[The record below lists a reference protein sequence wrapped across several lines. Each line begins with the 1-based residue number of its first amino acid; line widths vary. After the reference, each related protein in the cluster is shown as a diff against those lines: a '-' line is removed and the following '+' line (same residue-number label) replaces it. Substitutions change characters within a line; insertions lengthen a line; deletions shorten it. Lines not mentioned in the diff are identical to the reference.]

1 MSPTSSARNARR
13 RLVRQLVSDG
23 TVSSQKQLAEA
34 LNAAGFAVTQAT
46 VSRDLDALGAV
57 RVKSDDN
64 GTHYEILDDRFAFK
78 QGVESAAHALNQFAQ
93 TISSSGNIVVIHT
106 APGAAHLLASAIDGA
121 GIAEILGTVAGDDTI
136 MIVATEGVAGEKL
149 AEKLE
154 TMGVGG

>member
-1 MSPTSSARNARR
+1 M
-13 RLVRQLVSDG
+13 
-23 TVSSQKQLAEA
+23 
-34 LNAAGFAVTQAT
+34 
-46 VSRDLDALGAV
+46 
-57 RVKSDDN
+57 KSDDN

-93 TISSSGNIVVIHT
+93 TIASSGNIVVIHT

-121 GIAEILGTVAGDDTI
+121 GLEEILGTVAGDDTI
-136 MIVATEGVAGEKL
+136 MIVATEGVAGEAL